1 MPSISWICQRA
12 SMLEPITL
20 FLRLFFCSLCYLSWI
35 KVFLGFDMHSTI
47 TLRTCPFSNF
57 VHFPMLVGRLFFMIQ
72 SIRKLMLLEA
82 EQKCKYMSLELSR
95 LTVQK
100 LQYLTVIQGAQN
112 LRKSM
117 IFTFSKMRVFLEVP
131 PLNYLFSHYVV
142 SSFLQLSSLF
152 LFTYLLV
159 QLYIIKE
166 TYIHL
171 SLRAVKERFWL
182 TCIAYIGLLCN
193 WNNFKV
199 WRFLMQAKFSE
210 CILFV

>member
-1 MPSISWICQRA
+1 MTLIAVVKQLFSHLLIVQFDLRAPCSVFLWCRNWSLTLKMPSISWICQRA

-100 LQYLTVIQGAQN
+100 LQYLTVI
-112 LRKSM
+112 
-117 IFTFSKMRVFLEVP
+117 
-131 PLNYLFSHYVV
+131 
-142 SSFLQLSSLF
+142 
-152 LFTYLLV
+152 
-159 QLYIIKE
+159 
-166 TYIHL
+166 
-171 SLRAVKERFWL
+171 
-182 TCIAYIGLLCN
+182 
-193 WNNFKV
+193 
-199 WRFLMQAKFSE
+199 
-210 CILFV
+210 